1 MISKVS
7 VTHDTLEPMSHSVL
21 ANTTPNREGD
31 SDRFPADW
39 AGTLMERMH
48 MEVVEHTAEL
58 TVIEMPVEGNGQT
71 AGLLHGGASAA
82 LVETAASFAA
92 LLHARRRGDSYV
104 AVGTE
109 LSISHLSAVSAGI
122 VRARAQ
128 AVHLGRSSTV
138 HVVEVHSDEGRLV
151 ASARVTNAILA
162 KPGGDDARESG
173 CIPTSA

>member
-1 MISKVS
+1 M
-7 VTHDTLEPMSHSVL
+7 
-21 ANTTPNREGD
+21 R
-31 SDRFPADW
+31 
-39 AGTLMERMH
+39 
-48 MEVVEHTAEL
+48 VVEHTAEL

-71 AGLLHGGASAA
+71 ARLLHGGASAA

-92 LLHARRRGDSYV
+92 LLHARRRADSCV

-109 LSISHLSAVSAGI
+109 LSISHLSAVSGGT

-138 HVVEVHSDEGRLV
+138 HIVEVRTDEGRLV

-162 KPGGDDARESG
+162 TPSGDNASGAG